1 MSHATNCIKLS
12 RDCAS
17 VRIPSGEAYQLASG
31 TEVFLSQELGGSF
44 TVRTDQGLF
53 RIEAKDG
60 DALGRADED
69 GAGHPKPRDDQDRPF
84 TEALAWEAL
93 RTCFDPEIPVNIVD
107 LGLIYDMR
115 SEARQ
120 DGLQRVEVKMTLTA
134 PGCGMGPV
142 IADEVDRK
150 INGLEGIEEVSVQL
164 VWEPMWTRDMMS
176 EAAQLELGMF

>member
-1 MSHATNCIKLS
+1 MSHATNSIKLS

-60 DALGRADED
+60 DALGRANED
-69 GAGHPKPRDDQDRPF
+69 ASGHPQPGADQDRPF

-142 IADEVDRK
+142 IAGDAQEKLLNVPGVGEATVEIVWDPPWHQSMITPEGK
-150 INGLEGIEEVSVQL
+150 KALGL
-164 VWEPMWTRDMMS
+164 
-176 EAAQLELGMF
+176 

>member
-1 MSHATNCIKLS
+1 MSHATNSIRLT

-60 DALGRADED
+60 DALGRANED
-69 GAGHPKPRDDQDRPF
+69 ASGHSQPGAHQDRPF

-142 IADEVDRK
+142 IAGDAQEKLLNVPGVGEATVEIVWDPPWHQSMITPEGK
-150 INGLEGIEEVSVQL
+150 KALGL
-164 VWEPMWTRDMMS
+164 
-176 EAAQLELGMF
+176 